1 LDYKWGVARFDV
13 RVVGPP
19 ERDPRF
25 FDARSLGLRVERN
38 NVEFQVFTVLVTG
51 HERLLK
57 HPRLV
62 SQPDFWRAAVTAAC
76 EELPAQIHG
85 LGVPTADPTQAVD
98 LFANY
103 GRVEQL
109 LSNAQPLLMIATDMI
124 VASWTE

>member
-1 LDYKWGVARFDV
+1 MARFDV

-25 FDARSLGLRVERN
+25 FDARCLGLGVERDGGA
-38 NVEFQVFTVLVTG
+38 FQLFTIVVTG

-62 SQPDFWRAAVTAAC
+62 SRPEFWRAAVTAAC

-85 LGVPTADPTQAVD
+85 LGVPLADPTKAVE
-98 LFANY
+98 LFANF

-109 LSNAQPLLMIATDMI
+109 LSSAQPLLVIETDTI

>member
-1 LDYKWGVARFDV
+1 MGYKWGVAQFDV
-13 RVVGPP
+13 RVIGPP

-25 FDARSLGLRVERN
+25 FDARCLGLGVEKDG
-38 NVEFQVFTVLVTG
+38 VEFQLFTVVVTG

-62 SQPDFWRAAVTAAC
+62 SRPDFWRAAVTAAC
-76 EELPAQIHG
+76 EELPEQIHG
-85 LGVPTADPTQAVD
+85 PGVPLADQTQAVD

-109 LSNAQPLLMIATDMI
+109 LSSAQPLLKIERDTV